1 MFSFSWFFF
10 ELFLVFGFF
19 RVLCCFELLGGGGWA
34 FIVTFPNYLL
44 FQKQIVQDFY
54 LFNIYIS
61 FASFYT

>member
-1 MFSFSWFFF
+1 
-10 ELFLVFGFF
+10 LFLVFGFF